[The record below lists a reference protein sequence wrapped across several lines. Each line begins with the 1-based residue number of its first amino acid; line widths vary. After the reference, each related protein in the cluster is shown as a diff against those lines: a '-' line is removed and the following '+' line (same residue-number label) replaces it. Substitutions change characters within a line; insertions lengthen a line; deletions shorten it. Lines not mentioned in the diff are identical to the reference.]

1 MSGYHGTV
9 GATGVGPAVWPEP
22 LRGALLFAG
31 LVTGILFTVWL
42 SSTPAHAEELSL
54 SEPALPSTST
64 VVERA
69 EELGPVGDTVAEV
82 GGHATRAVGGA
93 SEAARAVETK
103 TPDPV
108 LHVHEAVRSAPLP
121 EPVELT
127 ETLAPVTG
135 QVEHPGSEDADGSDE
150 TGVSTETGRTSEE
163 PEAEETTAPLDTP
176 PLHERAIPDPV
187 QGADAADT
195 DGESDRLGPDAL
207 DTSSAGGTAPTTAPT
222 TGGTATATA
231 PTVAGYLTTAAA
243 PAPAPGLFEA
253 ARHVLRAAPA
263 EPTDE
268 STFSPD

>member
-22 LRGALLFAG
+22 LRRVLLLAG
-31 LVTGILFTVWL
+31 LVTAILFTVWL
-42 SSTPAHAEELSL
+42 SSAPAHAEELSL
-54 SEPALPSTST
+54 SEPALPSTGA

-69 EELGPVGDTVAEV
+69 EGLGPVGDTVAEV

-93 SEAARAVETK
+93 SEAAQALQAK

-108 LHVHEAVRSAPLP
+108 PHVHEAVRSASLP
-121 EPVELT
+121 EPGGLP

-135 QVEHPGSEDADGSDE
+135 QVDHPESQDTDGPDE
-150 TGVSTETGRTSEE
+150 TGVTTETGQNPEE
-163 PEAEETTAPLDTP
+163 PEVEETMARLDAPP
-176 PLHERAIPDPV
+176 PHERAVPDPV
-187 QGADAADT
+187 QATDVADSD
-195 DGESDRLGPDAL
+195 DESDVLGPDVL
-207 DTSSAGGTAPTTAPT
+207 DASSAGGAAPATAPTA
-222 TGGTATATA
+222 TGGTATAHA
-231 PTVAGYLTTAAA
+231 VAGYLATAAA

-253 ARHVLRAAPA
+253 ARHVLRSAPV